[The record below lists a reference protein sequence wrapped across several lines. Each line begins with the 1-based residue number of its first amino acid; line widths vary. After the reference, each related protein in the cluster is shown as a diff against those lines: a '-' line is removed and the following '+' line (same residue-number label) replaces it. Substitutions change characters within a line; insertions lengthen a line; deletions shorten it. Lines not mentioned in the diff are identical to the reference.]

1 MFSHRRSLPTPEA
14 FDPQV
19 LGSHTSGEKK
29 ASAPGAIHKTE
40 HGMTKARYAQDITVL
55 LLDDMPLTRECLSL
69 SINLCDR
76 GLHVQ
81 TAASIPEAR
90 AILQGDAP
98 PDVVLCN
105 FSGLPSADAN
115 FASRFRKLTEVH
127 GRIPLIV
134 LSDRDDADSVLEVL
148 HLGARGYIPTS
159 VGLSVALEAL
169 RLVAAGGTFVP
180 TTFLHRL
187 MQDQGT
193 APVRPSVD
201 DETPPAVADGRLNGL
216 TPRQLA
222 VMKCLQE
229 GKPNK
234 IIAHEL
240 GMRESTVKV
249 HVRSILKKLGAT
261 NRTEAV
267 YRTMRDT
274 E

>member
-1 MFSHRRSLPTPEA
+1 MFSHRRSLPAPEA

-19 LGSHTSGEKK
+19 LGTHASGEKK

-40 HGMTKARYAQDITVL
+40 HGMNKPRYAQDITVL

-76 GLHVQ
+76 GLHVL
-81 TAASIPEAR
+81 TAASFPEAE

-98 PDVVLCN
+98 ADIMLCN
-105 FSGLPSADAN
+105 FNGLSPTDAA
-115 FASRFRKLTEVH
+115 FTSRFQRLTDIL

-134 LSDRDDADSVLEVL
+134 LTDRDDTESVLKVL

-180 TTFLHRL
+180 TTFLHGL
-187 MQDQGT
+187 MRDPDAALERRPADKDA
-193 APVRPSVD
+193 APAP
-201 DETPPAVADGRLNGL
+201 DGPLNGL

-267 YRTMRDT
+267 YRTMRDI